1 MLARVALDSSPSKNK
16 SIYYHVFGHNSN
28 LTEEAEYRLFNFG
41 SLTKWSK
48 ILPQHFIKIGYEM
61 FRSAALQTVS
71 TTFI

>member
-41 SLTKWSK
+41 SLTK
-48 ILPQHFIKIGYEM
+48 
-61 FRSAALQTVS
+61 
-71 TTFI
+71 